1 MDHRH
6 NRLDVLN
13 ALPLRWGGEGRGGK
27 GWETEEAER
36 SDIYPLSKLVS
47 FALRTTD
54 KVTFPSCSPQSFTM
68 KGGPDGWVMEGVEVG
83 AWEG

>member
-1 MDHRH
+1 MGR
-6 NRLDVLN
+6 
-13 ALPLRWGGEGRGGK
+13 GGEGEGRGGK

-36 SDIYPLSKLVS
+36 SDIYSLSKLVS

-54 KVTFPSCSPQSFTM
+54 KVTFPSCLPQSFTM

-83 AWEG
+83 AREG